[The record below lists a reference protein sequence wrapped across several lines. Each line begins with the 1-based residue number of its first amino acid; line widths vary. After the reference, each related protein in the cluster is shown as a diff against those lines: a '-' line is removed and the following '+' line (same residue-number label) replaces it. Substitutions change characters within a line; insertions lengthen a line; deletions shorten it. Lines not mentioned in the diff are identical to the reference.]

1 MHVQHEGALAT
12 HNGHSIAL
20 HPAYSQQDTMYDA
33 QYQSGNDRPAE
44 IEVSSGSLVKKV
56 ESFNSFI
63 LLFTFICISLYVL
76 SLSLFRKKWIFRIE
90 RPSLHYLLY
99 PPLRAP
105 PRTAII

>member
-1 MHVQHEGALAT
+1 MHVQDESASAT
-12 HNGHSIAL
+12 HSGHSIAL

-33 QYQSGNDRPAE
+33 QYQNGSDRPAE

-63 LLFTFICISLYVL
+63 LLFTFICISLYIL
-76 SLSLFRKKWIFRIE
+76 FLSLFRKKWIFRIE
-90 RPSLHYLLY
+90 RPSLNYLLY